1 MHGGFV
7 REMDIFSLGPIG
19 FEEKPAKGASV
30 PADVIEHLQILIR
43 GIALHA
49 IEGDPEDLKS
59 LRKRMSDIAA
69 SLSGESSP
77 DDLLVGIGQTLR
89 VLEEYNRNT
98 AVSVKGQVE
107 ELRGMLST
115 MTATVMFITSFSETG
130 VKQLGAIET
139 KLQRASSLED
149 TRQVKAYMSDC
160 LALVR
165 TEALRVQNEARTK
178 INSLKNDV
186 ARLSSRIKAASAD
199 DSQDPV
205 TGLPGRFAGEEAII
219 AKISSGKESL
229 VALFVLDRMVS
240 INGRF
245 GRLVGDDI
253 LISSGQMLVR
263 KLPGATLY
271 RWTGPA
277 FIAIFDPSVT
287 MGQAELRSQ
296 QAGAL
301 RLEKNIEAD
310 DRSVLI
316 VVTATCHLER
326 ISAKSAP
333 DAIFKSLDSF
343 TAATGA
349 LSSQM

>member
-1 MHGGFV
+1 
-7 REMDIFSLGPIG
+7 MDINSLGPIG
-19 FEEKPAKGASV
+19 FEEKPTKDASV
-30 PADVIEHLQILIR
+30 PPEVIEHLQILIR

-59 LRKRMSDIAA
+59 LRRRMSDIAG
-69 SLSGESSP
+69 SLTRESVP

-115 MTATVMFITSFSETG
+115 MTATVMFITSLRETG
-130 VKQLGAIET
+130 VKQLGAIEA

-149 TRQVKAYMSDC
+149 TRQIKIYMSDC
-160 LALVR
+160 LTLVR
-165 TEALRVQNEARTK
+165 TEALRVQNEARTQ
-178 INSLKNDV
+178 INSLKSDV
-186 ARLSSRIKAASAD
+186 QRLSSRLKAASAD

-219 AKISSGKESL
+219 AKIASGKEFL
-229 VALFVLDRMVS
+229 VALFVFDRMVA

-253 LISSGQMLVR
+253 LISGGQMLAR
-263 KLPGATLY
+263 RLTGATLY

-277 FIAIFDPSVT
+277 FVAIFDPSVT
-287 MGQAELRSQ
+287 LTQAELRSQ
-296 QAGAL
+296 QAAAL
-301 RLEKNIEAD
+301 RLEKNIEAN

-316 VVTATCHLER
+316 VVTATCHGER
-326 ISAKSAP
+326 VSGKSAP

-343 TAATGA
+343 AAASGS
-349 LSSQM
+349 LSSQT